1 MEKYNELTLFWPTN
15 TPTSSHLQERWKEW
29 ETRVGRVK
37 NGPALLPGLLEF
49 GDVRNLSPW
58 SLGEECSV
66 VFSSHVDR
74 SIASWAR
81 DHKDNGAHPRSKIG
95 AIFAEILRIRFAASV
110 SPWSICIFLSTWFVC
125 DYESSTQNH
134 DVVLC
139 CTLSWHAPNK
149 LVTGTDP
156 YVGYCIP
163 HTDQYH
169 TMRIIISC
177 LSLHFLWRQ

>member
-1 MEKYNELTLFWPTN
+1 MEKYKELNLFWPTN

-37 NGPALLPGLLEF
+37 NGPALLPGLSEF
-49 GDVRNLSPW
+49 GDVQNLSPW

-74 SIASWAR
+74 SIASWAH
-81 DHKDNGAHPRSKIG
+81 DHKDNGAHPRSKKG

-110 SPWSICIFLSTWFVC
+110 SPWSICIFLSMWFVC
-125 DYESSTQNH
+125 DYESSIQNH

-139 CTLSWHAPNK
+139 CTLS
-149 LVTGTDP
+149 
-156 YVGYCIP
+156 
-163 HTDQYH
+163 YH
-169 TMRIIISC
+169 TILAC
-177 LSLHFLWRQ
+177 PQ